1 MEISQSLSRYLDLFL
16 GLPMHPLVVHGVVVL
31 VPIFA
36 LYVGYRAVKN
46 NAIPR
51 NVLLVGLLLLGIA
64 VASRLSGE
72 ALASRI
78 GYESIEE
85 TGHLSAGNIYPLF
98 VLIFLVIVVLYNSS
112 LQRRRRNRWW
122 FAPLI
127 KGVVVMSSIGIL
139 LFTLWTGHTGA
150 KSHWQGVKNYTEFGD
165 NKP

>member
-36 LYVGYRAVKN
+36 LYIGYRAVKN
-46 NAIPR
+46 RAIPR
-51 NVLLVGLLLLGIA
+51 SALMVGLLLLVISA
-64 VASRLSGE
+64 ASRLSGE

-85 TGHLSAGNIYPLF
+85 TGHLSAGNMYPLMVGLF
-98 VLIFLVIVVLYNSS
+98 LVVIFLYNAS
-112 LQRRRRNRWW
+112 LQRRRRSRWW

-127 KGVVVMSSIGIL
+127 KGVVVVSSVSIV
-139 LFTLWTGHTGA
+139 LFTVWTGHTGA